1 MYFYIGT
8 LFSLEVNR
16 WYVYM
21 NIGSWVFSIER
32 SPSPLAR
39 AAEAWVD

>member
-8 LFSLEVNR
+8 VFSLEVNR

-21 NIGSWVFSIER
+21 NIGRWEFSVGRDPPI
-32 SPSPLAR
+32 S
-39 AAEAWVD
+39 